1 MGVESRQ
8 VFESVPSRQG
18 LLVNDTNG
26 DFRTEYGS
34 APCRALLIK
43 RLV

>member
-1 MGVESRQ
+1 MGVEFRQ
-8 VFESVPSRQG
+8 VFESVPLCRG
-18 LLVNDTNG
+18 LLVKDTNG